1 MVNLVNV
8 GKVCF
13 RVGIDPSSLLSYVSA
28 PVAVQLPEIQASSNT
43 LILELLRFK
52 DQHSQCTFK
61 VFYCW
66 LKEVYGGKNWLDETP
81 PTPKAITRSVR
92 RLMEVFEML
101 NKISCK
107 TEVTEFIKQE
117 YILPKLGI
125 YNGKVVHFNPVKQQ
139 TAKER
144 LMEV

>member
-1 MVNLVNV
+1 MVNFVNV
-8 GKVCF
+8 GEVCF
-13 RVGIDPSSLLSYVSA
+13 RVGIDPSLLLSHISA
-28 PVAVQLPEIQASSNT
+28 PVVVQLPEVQAPSNT
-43 LILELLRFK
+43 LILELLRYK

-66 LKEVYGGKNWLDETP
+66 LKDVYGINWPDETLL
-81 PTPKAITRSVR
+81 TPKAITRSVR

-101 NKISCK
+101 NKKSCK
-107 TEVTEFIKQE
+107 TEVTEFLKQE

-125 YNGKVVHFNPVKQQ
+125 YNGKVVYFNPVKKQ

-144 LMEV
+144 LMEVQ